1 LHNNDATLYKVS
13 RGFIRSAKSSF
24 DYLNVIDSG
33 KIDANK
39 VAEIAAFR

>member
-1 LHNNDATLYKVS
+1 MMQPC
-13 RGFIRSAKSSF
+13 IRLAGVLLEVQKSSF